1 MKTTVM
7 IQSNNPL
14 PRTVKCNQTI
24 GNFYKNRVYF
34 VEYFTYN
41 ARENKHFVKIQGV
54 PGLHSPNIFDE
65 DKEARVNKLI
75 KELKTSGCN
84 RKIFVSVRMKEPRDV
99 VISLSGTKQ
108 NTRNFK
114 IPKEIFEK
122 LSVGSMFVIGKDSNF
137 CDFTIPQDSEY
148 SRIQGFFIKFPDSS
162 VAFFDTSA
170 NGTSIEI

>member
-1 MKTTVM
+1 MKPTVM

-14 PRTVKCNQTI
+14 PRTVKCNTSI

-34 VEYFTYN
+34 LEYFTYN

-84 RKIFVSVRMKEPRDV
+84 RKIFVSVRIREPRDV
-99 VISLSGTKQ
+99 IISLSSPKQ
-108 NTRNFK
+108 NSKNFK
-114 IPKEIFEK
+114 IPKEYLEK
-122 LSVGSMFVIGKDSNF
+122 LAVGGMIVIGKDSKF
-137 CDFTIPQDSEY
+137 CDITIPSDNDF
-148 SRIQGFFIKFPDSS
+148 SRIQGFFIKFPDAS
-162 VAFFDTSA
+162 VCFFDTSA